1 MAIPGLLPCPF
12 CGNTRVCMRSVP
24 FMVAYL
30 VECPSCKARGPE
42 RHIIHGENT
51 SKTAECENAKR
62 RAADAWNSNRRTPEV
77 IKAWMESEDVPT
89 DE

>member
-12 CGNTRVCMRSVP
+12 CGNTKLCMRSVP
-24 FMVAYL
+24 YMVAYL

-42 RHIIHGENT
+42 RHIIRGEYG
-51 SKTAECENAKR
+51 SEMADCEAAKR
-62 RAADAWNSNRRTPEV
+62 RAADGWNNSRRTPEV
-77 IKAWMESEDVPT
+77 VKAWMESEDVPT